1 MQQNPENNQTVFD
14 QIYNYYNEHIA
25 AQIIVIGKNALI
37 AIITLLAFYIL
48 YRILKSLLTNVIE
61 RFELGKTVVSFLL
74 MALKY
79 TIMIFGVV
87 TALGQIGYDIT
98 SLIAGLGIAGIA
110 IGFAAKDTLSN
121 IVAGI
126 FIFWDRPF
134 YIGDLV
140 EIEDEYGEVQEITLR
155 TTRIVTPDGR
165 MVSIPNQ
172 NIAANKIISYTM
184 FPNLR
189 LDMDVTIGVEEP
201 IEKSRR
207 EMLKIVKGDDRFLDD
222 PAPVV
227 LVQEL
232 GDFYTKLQLRVWLK
246 DTKKHISVRG
256 ELREKIKDGFDAAGI
271 NMPFETIEILNR
283 VINRQTNQNG
293 ESK

>member
-1 MQQNPENNQTVFD
+1 MLQETTNQPPIIE
-14 QIYNYYNEHIA
+14 QIQTYISSNIVPQLGTIAKNTFIA
-25 AQIIVIGKNALI
+25 A
-37 AIITLLAFYIL
+37 ITLVVFYII
-48 YRILKSLLTNVIE
+48 YRILKSVFQQVIE
-61 RFELGKTVVSFLL
+61 RFELGKTVSSFLE
-74 MALKY
+74 MGLKY
-79 TIMIFGVV
+79 TLMIFAVI
-87 TALGQIGYDIT
+87 TALNNIGYDVT

-140 EIEDEYGEVQEITLR
+140 EIEDEYGSVQDITLR

-184 FPNLR
+184 FPHLR
-189 LDMDVTIGVEEP
+189 LDIDVTIGVNEP
-201 IEKSRR
+201 IEKSRQV
-207 EMLKIVKGDDRFLDD
+207 MLGIVKGDKRFMDE
-222 PAPVV
+222 PVPVV

-232 GDFYTKLQLRVWLK
+232 GDFYTKIQLRVWLD
-246 DTKKHISVRG
+246 DTLTHIPIRA
-256 ELREKIKDGFDAAGI
+256 ELREKIKNAFDAAEI
-271 NMPFETIEILNR
+271 EMPFETFEVLNKRIE
-283 VINRQTNQNG
+283 
-293 ESK
+293 

>member
-1 MQQNPENNQTVFD
+1 MWQDNQQDFITQIELYVNENIVPQLMV
-14 QIYNYYNEHIA
+14 IA
-25 AQIIVIGKNALI
+25 KNALI
-37 AIITLLAFYIL
+37 AGVTLLVFYIL
-48 YRILKSLLTNVIE
+48 YRILRNLLDRVTL
-61 RFELGKTVVSFLL
+61 RFEFGKTVSSFLA
-74 MALKY
+74 MGLKY
-79 TIMIFGVV
+79 TLIIFAVI
-87 TALGQIGYDIT
+87 TALDQIGYNIT

-140 EIEDEYGEVQEITLR
+140 EIENEYGEVQDITLR

-184 FPNLR
+184 FPHLR
-189 LDMDVTIGVEEP
+189 LDIDVTVGVNEN
-201 IEKSRR
+201 IENARR
-207 EMLKIVKGDDRFLDD
+207 EMLKIVLGDEKYLND

-232 GDFYTKLQLRVWLK
+232 GDYYTKLQFRVWLEN
-246 DTKKHISVRG
+246 THTHIPVRA
-256 ELREKIKDGFDAAGI
+256 ELREKIKNSFDAAGI
-271 NMPFETIEILNR
+271 EMPFETLEILNR
-283 VINRQTNQNG
+283 RAEN
-293 ESK
+293 K

>member
-1 MQQNPENNQTVFD
+1 
-14 QIYNYYNEHIA
+14 
-25 AQIIVIGKNALI
+25 
-37 AIITLLAFYIL
+37 
-48 YRILKSLLTNVIE
+48 
-61 RFELGKTVVSFLL
+61 

-79 TIMIFGVV
+79 TIMIFAVV

-121 IVAGI
+121 VVAGI

-140 EIEDEYGEVQEITLR
+140 EIESEYGEVQEITLR

-201 IEKSRR
+201 IEKSRQ
-207 EMLKIVKGDDRFLDD
+207 EMLKMVKGDDRFLND

-246 DTKKHISVRG
+246 ETKTHIPVRG
-256 ELREKIKDGFDAAGI
+256 ELREKIKDRFDAAGI
-271 NMPFETIEILNR
+271 NMPFETFELINK
-283 VINRQTNQNG
+283 VINQKQINDN
-293 ESK
+293 

>member
-1 MQQNPENNQTVFD
+1 MEGVLKRLEEYFNPAV
-14 QIYNYYNEHIA
+14 IA
-25 AQIIVIGKNALI
+25 DKFMLILENALVAAVI
-37 AIITLLAFYIL
+37 LLAFYIL
-48 YRILKSLLTNVIE
+48 YRILRSILSRVIA
-61 RFELGKTVVSFLL
+61 RFALEKTIVSFLFL
-74 MALKY
+74 TLKY
-79 TIMIFGVV
+79 SIFIFAAV
-87 TALGQIGYDIT
+87 TTLDQIGLNIT
-98 SLIAGLGIAGIA
+98 SLIAGLGIAGLA
-110 IGFAAKDTLSN
+110 LGFAAKDTLSN
-121 IVAGI
+121 VVAGI

-140 EIEDEYGEVQEITLR
+140 EIENEYGEVQDITLR

-189 LDMDVTIGVEEP
+189 LDMEVTIGVEEP

-207 EMLKIVKGDDRFLDD
+207 EMLKIVEGDDRFLNE

-232 GDFYTKLQLRVWLK
+232 GDYFTKLQLRVWLK
-246 DTKKHISVRG
+246 DTKTHINVRG
-256 ELREKIKDGFDAAGI
+256 ELREKIKDAFDAAGI
-271 NMPFETIEILNR
+271 NMPFETLEILNK
-283 VINRQTNQNG
+283 VINKQ
-293 ESK
+293 

>member
-1 MQQNPENNQTVFD
+1 MQQNPERTTSIVD
-14 QIYNYYNEHIA
+14 QIYTYFNENIVDQLAIIA
-25 AQIIVIGKNALI
+25 KNAFI
-37 AIITLLAFYIL
+37 AIITILVFYIL
-48 YRILKSLLTNVIE
+48 YRVLKNILNRVIKQ
-61 RFELGKTVVSFLL
+61 FELGKTIKSFLI
-74 MALKY
+74 MGLKY
-79 TIMIFGVV
+79 TIMVFAVV
-87 TALGQIGYDIT
+87 TALDQIGYDIT

-140 EIEDEYGEVQEITLR
+140 EIEDEYGKVQDITLR

-172 NIAANKIISYTM
+172 NIAANKVISYTM
-184 FPNLR
+184 FPHLR

-201 IEKSRR
+201 IEPARQA
-207 EMLKIVKGDDRFLDD
+207 MLEIIRGDERFLKD
-222 PAPVV
+222 PEPYV

-232 GDFYTKLQLRVWLK
+232 GDFYTKIQLRVWLD
-246 DTKKHISVRG
+246 DTLTHIPVRG
-256 ELREKIKDGFDAAGI
+256 ELREKIKDLFDAKGI
-271 NMPFETIEILNR
+271 EMPFETIEVLNHLMKKGE
-283 VINRQTNQNG
+283 NG
-293 ESK
+293 NGG

>member
-1 MQQNPENNQTVFD
+1 
-14 QIYNYYNEHIA
+14 
-25 AQIIVIGKNALI
+25 
-37 AIITLLAFYIL
+37 
-48 YRILKSLLTNVIE
+48 
-61 RFELGKTVVSFLL
+61 

-79 TIMIFGVV
+79 TLMVFAVV

-110 IGFAAKDTLSN
+110 LGFAAKDTLSN

-201 IEKSRR
+201 IEKSRQ
-207 EMLKIVKGDDRFLDD
+207 EMLKIVKGDEDFWMILRRLFWFRNWAIFTRNCSFACGLKILKRIFRF
-222 PAPVV
+222 A
-227 LVQEL
+227 
-232 GDFYTKLQLRVWLK
+232 R
-246 DTKKHISVRG
+246 I
-256 ELREKIKDGFDAAGI
+256 A
-271 NMPFETIEILNR
+271 
-283 VINRQTNQNG
+283 
-293 ESK
+293 

>member
-1 MQQNPENNQTVFD
+1 MLQANNQQSFTK
-14 QIYNYYNEHIA
+14 QIEIYFNENIVPQLAIIA
-25 AQIIVIGKNALI
+25 KNALI
-37 AIITLLAFYIL
+37 AGVTLLAFYII
-48 YRILKSLLTNVIE
+48 YKILKNLLGRVLT
-61 RFELGKTVVSFLL
+61 RFELGKTVSSFLE
-74 MALKY
+74 MGLKY
-79 TIMIFGVV
+79 TLMVFAVV

-140 EIEDEYGEVQEITLR
+140 EIEDEYGSVQEITLR

-184 FPNLR
+184 FPHLR
-189 LDMDVTIGVEEP
+189 LDIDVTIGVEEP

-207 EMLKIVKGDDRFLDD
+207 VMLDIVKGDKRFMDD

-227 LVQEL
+227 LVMEL
-232 GDFYTKLQLRVWLK
+232 GDFYTKIQLRVWLD
-246 DTKKHISVRG
+246 DTLTHIPVRA
-256 ELREKIKDGFDAAGI
+256 ELREKIKNAFDAAKI
-271 NMPFETIEILNR
+271 EMPFETIEVLNKQ
-283 VINRQTNQNG
+283 IDN
-293 ESK
+293 K